1 MKWIAAD
8 PNWGS
13 IEKVQGECRTSRK
26 GTHWTQVTES
36 STKEGC
42 TFVLRSILNF
52 NIIFECKKALK
63 FITEVE
69 NSKYREAKDSCVKE
83 ESANGVLMWNNAA
96 LSTVLVLPLSPLVI
110 PRRFL
115 LHFPLWRSQK
125 QWRIKEG
132 LREEKKRAKKAHYLQ
147 RLSANASKWHR
158 KVCPLPFLIHFL
170 L

>member
-52 NIIFECKKALK
+52 NTIFECKKALK

-83 ESANGVLMWNNAA
+83 ESADGVLMWNNAA
-96 LSTVLVLPLSPLVI
+96 LARYWYYHCRCWSFLVAFCFTFHCDGL
-110 PRRFL
+110 
-115 LHFPLWRSQK
+115 K
-125 QWRIKEG
+125 NNEG
-132 LREEKKRAKKAHYLQ
+132 LRRVWGKRRSEQKSS
-147 RLSANASKWHR
+147 LSSEVECK
-158 KVCPLPFLIHFL
+158 CEQMTS
-170 L
+170 